1 MSHFKMK
8 SMILLNTI
16 EEECYQWQ
24 IVDQIPME
32 VNSSLHS
39 ADAQNLMEST
49 QYLERSLMALTP

>member
-8 SMILLNTI
+8 SMILLSTI
-16 EEECYQWQ
+16 GEECYQWQ

-39 ADAQNLMEST
+39 ADAQNLMESI
-49 QYLERSLMALTP
+49 QFSERSLMALTP